1 MADLHDQWRQSIII
15 LHEHNT
21 FKITFNIL
29 LINLAKQVAST
40 STSTHAI
47 LAFIVPIL
55 LTFVEIKFPGS
66 ILSASPFETHPTLI
80 LVSIA
85 SLIAYC
91 LAVGARLRFPTYAR
105 TYSRFAMRFFGLL
118 SVASLLSVLLP
129 GYWHPVPFLIFI
141 LYFMGEYACCFGL
154 LRMLCQVAY
163 QRVENGFLC
172 VFGARQRRSTRTL
185 LPLTFRDLR
194 HVQN

>member
-21 FKITFNIL
+21 FKVTFNIL
-29 LINLAKQVAST
+29 LINLAKQVA

-55 LTFVEIKFPGS
+55 LTFVQIKFPGS
-66 ILSASPFETHPTLI
+66 IMSASPFETHQTLT

-91 LAVGARLRFPTYAR
+91 LAVGARLRFPTHAP
-105 TYSRFAMRFFGLL
+105 TCSRFAMRFFGLL
-118 SVASLLSVLLP
+118 SVSSLLSVLLP
-129 GYWHPVPFLIFI
+129 GSWHPVPFLIFI
-141 LYFMGEYACCFGL
+141 LYFMGEYACCFGS

-172 VFGARQRRSTRTL
+172 VFGARQRRSTRRL